1 MIGSCSFRRGR
12 SARPRGFA
20 LRARRG
26 AGFTLTELAVV
37 LAIVGLLLG
46 GLLYTLSAQ
55 VEQRNREDTQRRLE
69 EARELVIAFAL
80 ARARLPCPASATSN
94 GDESFASGNPAAGGT
109 CSDSYSGFLP
119 AKAIGF
125 QPTDGSGYAMDA
137 WGTRIRYA
145 VSKTSASRFTKQ
157 HTAASPWSLNAS
169 PDDLVIC
176 AAWGNNPNSCGA
188 AASVTNADV
197 VVAVLWSQGKNF
209 LSGTTGGPD
218 ELANH
223 KAASPYDKGVFVSHP
238 PAPVGASGGEFDDML
253 VWIPVGLLYSR
264 MIAAGILP

>member
-1 MIGSCSFRRGR
+1 MRR
-12 SARPRGFA
+12 AFV
-20 LRARRG
+20 

-55 VEQRNREDTQRRLE
+55 VEQRNREDTQRTLD

-80 ARARLPCPASATSN
+80 AHARLPCPATAASG
-94 GDESFASGNPAAGGT
+94 GDEDFASGGAAAGGT
-109 CSDSYSGFLP
+109 CSSNYSGYLP
-119 AKAIGF
+119 AKALGF
-125 QPTDGSGYAMDA
+125 QPTDSAGYAIDA

-145 VSKTSASRFTKQ
+145 VSKTSSSRFTKQ
-157 HTAASPWSLNAS
+157 HAAADPWNLSTM

-176 AAWGNNPNSCGA
+176 AAWGGNSLNCGS

-197 VVAVLWSQGKNF
+197 VTAVVWSQGKNF
-209 LSGTTGGPD
+209 PSVGAGGPD
-218 ELANH
+218 ERANN
-223 KAASPYDKGVFVSHP
+223 KASAPYDKGVFVSHP
-238 PAPVGASGGEFDDML
+238 PAPAGAPGGEFDDQL